1 MGRLESTFA
10 HLGSLDDL
18 ARRDSPATR
27 LDPRVKLAATLVFV
41 VVVASFGRREVGR
54 LAPLFAYPLALAAL
68 GDVPWRPVLIRLA
81 MVSPFALG
89 VAAFEPFLD
98 RTPALVLGSV
108 TVSGGVL
115 ALVTIL
121 TKFALSLAAALLLVA
136 TTGFDQVCEGL
147 RRLAVPRALV
157 SQLML
162 TYRYLFVLT
171 GEAGRLLRAHS
182 LRAPE
187 SHRPSARIAGILLGQ
202 LLLRALGRAE
212 RIHQAMRCRGFQGR
226 LPIRRPWRLR
236 GRDAAFLG
244 ATLLLLVVARTVDLS
259 ALIGTMVTGGVR

>member
-1 MGRLESTFA
+1 MGRLESALA

-18 ARRDSPATR
+18 ARRDSPVAR
-27 LDPRVKLAATLVFV
+27 LDPRAKLVATLAFV
-41 VVVASFGRREVGR
+41 VVVASFGRLEVGR
-54 LAPLFAYPLALAAL
+54 LAPLFAYPLVLAAL
-68 GDVPWRPVLIRLA
+68 GDVPWRPLLIRLA
-81 MVSPFALG
+81 LVSPFALG

-98 RTPALVLGSV
+98 RTPAFWLGSV
-108 TVSGGVL
+108 TISNGTV
-115 ALVTIL
+115 AFATIL
-121 TKFALSLAAALLLVA
+121 IKFALSLCAALLLVA

-147 RRLAVPRALV
+147 RRLAVPRVLV

-171 GEAGRLLRAHS
+171 EEAGRLLRAHS

-187 SHRPSARIAGILLGQ
+187 SRRPSARTAGILLGQ

-212 RIHQAMRCRGFQGR
+212 RIHQAMRCRGFEGR

-236 GRDAAFLG
+236 GQDAAFFS
-244 ATLLLLVVARTVDLS
+244 ATLLLLVVARTIDLP
-259 ALIGTMVTGGVR
+259 ALLGAMVTRGAW